1 MRVALHVGFVFGFD
15 HDACELL
22 GAGIAE
28 DDAAVFAE
36 CGLSFG
42 ESAGDCG
49 ERFERGFRTDF
60 YVDDG
65 LWIVLE
71 ALDEGFDL
79 AAHGDERSDFHGGEK
94 AVAGGAVVEENDV
107 AGLLAADDVAALE
120 HFFEDVAVAYGGAGE
135 RDTFAGEDALEAEIR
150 HGSGDD
156 AVALQF
162 ALRLEITRDGEEDAV
177 AVDDFPRFTG
187 KEGAVGIA
195 IEGNSEPGAF
205 CDNPFLQ
212 AFEMERAA
220 AGINVAAVR

>member
-1 MRVALHVGFVFGFD
+1 MAEGNRSGEAKLSADGGAEGVGKGLAEALDVGVVFGFD

-94 AVAGGAVVEENDV
+94 AVAERSEERRV
-107 AGLLAADDVAALE
+107 
-120 HFFEDVAVAYGGAGE
+120 
-135 RDTFAGEDALEAEIR
+135 
-150 HGSGDD
+150 
-156 AVALQF
+156 
-162 ALRLEITRDGEEDAV
+162 
-177 AVDDFPRFTG
+177 G
-187 KEGAVGIA
+187 KECR
-195 IEGNSEPGAF
+195 SRWWPYH
-205 CDNPFLQ
+205 
-212 AFEMERAA
+212 
-220 AGINVAAVR
+220 